1 MQQYFNNMPI
11 KKRSCRKK
19 NSFTQSKAFEK
30 AKKKKN

>member
-1 MQQYFNNMPI
+1 MPI

-30 AKKKKN
+30 AKKKKKK

>member
-1 MQQYFNNMPI
+1 MPI

-30 AKKKKN
+30 AKKKKLKKNK